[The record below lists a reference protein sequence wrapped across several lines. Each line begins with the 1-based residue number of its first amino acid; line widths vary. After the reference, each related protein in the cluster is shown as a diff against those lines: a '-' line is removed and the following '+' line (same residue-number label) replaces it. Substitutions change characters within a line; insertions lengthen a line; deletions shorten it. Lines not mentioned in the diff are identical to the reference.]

1 MAIEWEGEGEYVAAS
16 AESAVVAAEDDDVLD
31 VVDPDMDMNAFL
43 RSEIPKLMKK
53 AVGEAMDVKEIIPVL
68 NMAQKLVEANQGAK
82 GVNEWKVTVK
92 WV

>member
-1 MAIEWEGEGEYVAAS
+1 MGIEWEGEDEYVADAGK
-16 AESAVVAAEDDDVLD
+16 VVAAEDDVLD
-31 VVDPDMDMNAFL
+31 VVDPDMDMSAFL
-43 RSEIPKLMKK
+43 RAEIPKLMKK

-68 NMAQKLVEANQGAK
+68 NMAQKLVEAQNGVK